1 MSHFKSQIKVLV
13 LISNSI
19 TASLDPRGRMN
30 VKITLRLTQH
40 KRLFNIKSITN
51 RMAQLQFPK
60 ISLYLYY
67 YAVYIASHPRP
78 F

>member
-1 MSHFKSQIKVLV
+1 MKVLV